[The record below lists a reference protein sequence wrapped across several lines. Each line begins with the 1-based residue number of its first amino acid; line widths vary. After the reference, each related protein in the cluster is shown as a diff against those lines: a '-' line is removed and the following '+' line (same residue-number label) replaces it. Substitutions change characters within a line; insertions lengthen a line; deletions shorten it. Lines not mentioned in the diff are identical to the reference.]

1 LARKND
7 PQDWRALYPNRSDK
21 ANYLKVVKFQG
32 PEWIPC
38 SMSIYGAVWQKYRE
52 RLTAVVERYPFIFG
66 NRFLNKKF
74 NYDRLISD
82 WHKVGLH
89 SDNWGCTWQVVHEGY
104 EGQVIVHPLAD
115 WSALATYKFPDP
127 LKYTERGRR
136 ASWRLA
142 KLGSWLANKTGILFG
157 GGGERLFDR
166 LYFLRGFDNLM
177 RDIASSDPNL
187 GILIERFIEHELV
200 LVKKWLSIGVD
211 QVSFHTDIGMQD
223 RLMISPRSFR
233 KHIKPMYAA
242 IFAPCKE
249 AGVPVYLSSDGYLL
263 DIVDDLVE
271 VGVTTHDPQQR
282 ANTLDGIQA
291 HYKGKMCID
300 LDLDRQGFPFMTPE
314 QIKGMIKRAVEILNT
329 AEGGFMMKAEIGD
342 PNIPLENIQAICEAF
357 MENCIPRRETA
368 F

>member
-1 LARKND
+1 VSRKND
-7 PQDWRALYPNRSDK
+7 PQDWRAIYPNRSDK
-21 ANYLKVVKFQG
+21 ANYLKAVKFQS

-38 SMSIYGAVWQKYRE
+38 SMSIYGSVWQKYRE
-52 RLTAVVERYPFIFG
+52 RLAAVIEKHPFIFG
-66 NRFLNKKF
+66 PRFINKKR
-74 NYDRLISD
+74 NYDNLISG

-89 SDNWGCTWQVVHEGY
+89 TDNWGCVWQSVHEGY
-104 EGQVIVHPLAD
+104 EGQVIEHPLAD
-115 WSALATYKFPDP
+115 WSALSTYSFPDP
-127 LKYTERGRR
+127 LKYAERGRR
-136 ASWRLA
+136 TSWRLA
-142 KLGSWLANKTGILFG
+142 KFGSWLANKAGIIFG
-157 GGGERLFDR
+157 GNGERLFDR

-187 GILIERFIEHELV
+187 GILIERFIQHELV
-200 LVKKWLSIGVD
+200 LVNKWLSIGVD

-242 IFAPCKE
+242 IFAPCKA

-282 ANTLDGIQA
+282 ANTIEGIQK

-300 LDLDRQGFPFMTPE
+300 LDLDRQGFPFMSPE
-314 QIKGMIKRAVEILNT
+314 QIKSMIRKAVELLN
-329 AEGGFMMKAEIGD
+329 APEGGFMMKAEIGD
-342 PNIPLENIQAICEAF
+342 PAIKLEVIEAICEAY
-357 MENCIPRRETA
+357 EEHCVPRR
-368 F
+368 